1 MAGSQTTISK
11 YTQITPTKE
20 SKKRRVKMEEL
31 YKVLEGIRS
40 DIDFRN
46 NTAKLIDDG
55 VLDSFDIIAIIG
67 ELNEAFEVEISVEE
81 LLPEN
86 FNSPEAM
93 MDLIRKLQE
102 EV

>member
-1 MAGSQTTISK
+1 
-11 YTQITPTKE
+11 
-20 SKKRRVKMEEL
+20 MEKL
-31 YKVLEGIRS
+31 YKILEGIRS

-46 NTAKLIDDG
+46 NTVKLIDDG
-55 VLDSFDIIAIIG
+55 LLDSFDIIAIIG

-93 MDLIRKLQE
+93 MDLIHKLQE